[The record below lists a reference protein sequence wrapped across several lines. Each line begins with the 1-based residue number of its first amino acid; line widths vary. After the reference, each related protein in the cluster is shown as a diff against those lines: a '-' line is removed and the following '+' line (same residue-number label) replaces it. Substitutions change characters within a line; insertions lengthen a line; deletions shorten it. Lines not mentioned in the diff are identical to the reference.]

1 MTGKNILILGASS
14 GIGYCTAEHMAKQG
28 DRLFLAARRR
38 DRLIQLQQA
47 HEQVRQIW
55 DYDLR
60 EEKNIEKIFAD
71 LRQNNVKLDG
81 MVYWPLRSY
90 EEGSFLPM
98 FDINFKSFLAAV
110 KYFSSKRYSNDGSV
124 ITAISSISNIK
135 PRKGRIEYTATKGA
149 LAAIVPSIA
158 LELLD
163 RKIRVNA
170 ISPSFVRT
178 ELYEA
183 QKEYFDVDAYI
194 AEHQPWGLI
203 EPEEI
208 AEIIIFLHSDCA
220 KKITGQNL
228 IIDAGETLI

>member
-1 MTGKNILILGASS
+1 MVKTPLLVKFLFEVSS
-14 GIGYCTAEHMAKQG
+14 WE
-28 DRLFLAARRR
+28 RFRS
-38 DRLIQLQQA
+38 IQLQQA

-81 MVYWPLRSY
+81 MVYCAGTSYSRPLRSY